1 MHSNM
6 NRSRDYYTK
15 WSQLD
20 KNIIWYHLFAKSKK
34 ILKNELFLKENELFV
49 KEKHTNIEKQTVVTE
64 GKREGLWL
72 FSC

>member
-1 MHSNM
+1 MHRNM

-49 KEKHTNIEKQTVVTE
+49 KEKHT
-64 GKREGLWL
+64 
-72 FSC
+72 